1 MPIGEQAKAGHRVSV
16 TLWLETSRYHSG
28 WQHINCN
35 IFSMRTQ
42 KTGTTITVEFL
53 DSQMVIISAS
63 PTGEEAFIANE
74 NGRPFSTE
82 SHIDKSAHGIRK
94 LSATSAAEGGAHHP
108 RANCSIWMEQYCAN
122 RNIYQRIRQKEPWY
136 QIV

>member
-1 MPIGEQAKAGHRVSV
+1 
-16 TLWLETSRYHSG
+16 
-28 WQHINCN
+28 
-35 IFSMRTQ
+35 MRTQ

-74 NGRPFSTE
+74 NGRPFAKESFGNWFRARCTE

-94 LSATSAAEGGAHHP
+94 LSATSAAEGGAHYP

-122 RNIYQRIRQKEPWY
+122 RDIYQRFRQKEPWY